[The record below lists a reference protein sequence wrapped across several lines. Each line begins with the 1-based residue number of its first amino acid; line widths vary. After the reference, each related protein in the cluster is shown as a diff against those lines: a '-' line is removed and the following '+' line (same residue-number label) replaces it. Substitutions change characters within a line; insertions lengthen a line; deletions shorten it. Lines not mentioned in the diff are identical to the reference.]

1 MKKKST
7 YHVIGIMSGTSL
19 DGIDIAFCQFKHA
32 NKQWYHNIL
41 YADCFR
47 YTNHQKTKLQQAHL
61 QNKIELQNIHIEYGK
76 TIGTWVNQFISL
88 HKIDKTTIDF
98 IASHGHTVFHQ
109 PEKRETLQIGCGQE
123 IANTTDIPVVWDF
136 RTADVKMGG
145 QGAPLVPIGDELLF
159 PQYNQCLNLGGFSN
173 ISFKQNEK
181 RIAYDI
187 CPVNFVLN
195 ALAAH
200 LGKSYDENG
209 EIAKNGSIIPE
220 LLQKLENLAYYQ
232 QKPPKSL
239 GREWVEK
246 AIFPLLDTKKYSI
259 KNLLRTFSEHIIL
272 RLSSELKGKV
282 LITGGGALN
291 SWLMQELQQ
300 KSKADIFIP
309 DKETVEYKEALIFA
323 FLAVLRWENQ
333 INILASVTGAP
344 KNHSSGR
351 ISFPQ

>member
-1 MKKKST
+1 MKKTLT
-7 YHVIGIMSGTSL
+7 YHVVGIMSGTSL
-19 DGIDIAFCQFKHA
+19 DGIDIAFCQFKHT
-32 NKQWYHNIL
+32 NNQWHHSIL
-41 YADCFR
+41 YADCFP

-61 QNKIELQNIHIEYGK
+61 QDKIALQNIHIEYGK
-76 TIGTWVNQFISL
+76 SIGTWVNQFISS
-88 HKIDKTTIDF
+88 HKIDKTRIDF

-123 IANTTDIPVVWDF
+123 IANTTDLPVVWDF

-159 PQYNQCLNLGGFSN
+159 PQYDQCLNLGGFSN

-195 ALAAH
+195 TLAAH
-200 LGKSYDENG
+200 LGKSYDKDG

-232 QKPPKSL
+232 QEPPKSL

-246 AIFPLLDTKKYSI
+246 EIFPLLDTKKYSI

-272 RLSSELKGKV
+272 RLSSELEGKV

-300 KSKADIFIP
+300 KSQVDIFIP
-309 DKETVEYKEALIFA
+309 NKETIEYKEALIFA